1 MKQRYQI
8 ERYEGRRT
16 IKLGNIEAK
25 DIDIA
30 LSNARM
36 RFFRTNPS
44 FIYVK
49 ELP

>member
-8 ERYEGRRT
+8 ERYEGMKT
-16 IKLGNIEAK
+16 IKLGEVESH

-36 RFFRTNPS
+36 RYFRTIPGL
-44 FIYVK
+44 IYVK